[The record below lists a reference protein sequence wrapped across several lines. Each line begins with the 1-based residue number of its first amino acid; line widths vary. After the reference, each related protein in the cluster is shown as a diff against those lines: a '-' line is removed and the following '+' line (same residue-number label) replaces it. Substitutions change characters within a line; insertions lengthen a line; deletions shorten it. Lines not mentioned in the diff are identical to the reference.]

1 MPTVPAKAPLV
12 SGTQHREMV
21 SLHNSSQKSEH
32 FKWLLPSPQ
41 ALPF

>member
-12 SGTQHREMV
+12 SGTQHREML
-21 SLHNSSQKSEH
+21 SLPNSSPEVS

-41 ALPF
+41 ALLF